1 MDNIVNTLV
10 TEYNMKVHIF
20 NSRYSEGII
29 AVVTATSEQ
38 AEVIEDQFTSGDDTA
53 ANISNSLSGLSWF
66 PIVYLENA
74 NLAIVELVKKL
85 NTIFQDISDIRQ
97 WCLRVEL
104 VGNIVERDQTKLL
117 LQYLTDLN
125 KRSPFTQE
133 ELLFL
138 LRDYGD
144 PYCAGSGKLV
154 VSF

>member
-1 MDNIVNTLV
+1 MDNILNTLV
-10 TEYNMKVHIF
+10 TEYNMKIHIF

-29 AVVTATSEQ
+29 AVMTATSEQ

-85 NTIFQDISDIRQ
+85 NTIFQDTSDVRQ

-104 VGNIVERDQTKLL
+104 VGNIVEKDQTELL

-125 KRSPFTQE
+125 KKPPSTQE

-138 LRDYGD
+138 LRDY
-144 PYCAGSGKLV
+144 P
-154 VSF
+154 

>member
-1 MDNIVNTLV
+1 MDNILNTLV
-10 TEYNMKVHIF
+10 TEYNMKIHIF

-29 AVVTATSEQ
+29 AVMTATSEQ

-85 NTIFQDISDIRQ
+85 NTIFQDTTDVRQ

-104 VGNIVERDQTKLL
+104 VGNIVERDQTELL
-117 LQYLTDLN
+117 LQYLNDLN
-125 KRSPFTQE
+125 KKPPSAQE

-138 LRDYGD
+138 LRDCQLPSPIG
-144 PYCAGSGKLV
+144 PGLQEPN
-154 VSF
+154 

>member
-1 MDNIVNTLV
+1 MDNILNTLV
-10 TEYNMKVHIF
+10 TEYNMKIHIF

-29 AVVTATSEQ
+29 AVMTATSEQ

-85 NTIFQDISDIRQ
+85 NTIFQDTSDIRQ

-117 LQYLTDLN
+117 LQYLSDLN
-125 KRSPFTQE
+125 KKPPSTQE

-144 PYCAGSGKLV
+144 PYA
-154 VSF
+154 

>member
-1 MDNIVNTLV
+1 MDNILNTLV
-10 TEYNMKVHIF
+10 TEYNMKIHIF

-29 AVVTATSEQ
+29 AVMTATSEQ

-85 NTIFQDISDIRQ
+85 NTIFQDTTDVRQ

-104 VGNIVERDQTKLL
+104 VGNIVERDQTELL
-117 LQYLTDLN
+117 LQYLNDLN
-125 KRSPFTQE
+125 KKPPSTQE

-138 LRDYGD
+138 LRDCQLPSPKG
-144 PYCAGSGKLV
+144 PGL
-154 VSF
+154 

>member
-1 MDNIVNTLV
+1 MDNILNTLV
-10 TEYNMKVHIF
+10 TEYNMKIHIF